1 MKISII
7 TATFNSGRTVAD
19 TLESVLGQDYGDYE
33 LIIKDGGSVDDT
45 LEICRRYEP
54 RFGGRM
60 RIIAEADK
68 GIYDAMNQGI
78 AAATGDVVGILNSD
92 DFYTASDILSEVAR
106 AFGEHPEIDAVY
118 GDVHYVDEH
127 DTKKHVRYYS
137 SRHFRRWQM
146 RLGFMPAHP
155 SFYCRRS
162 TYEKYRLDGL
172 AIEGFK
178 GNPDCAYFNTTYRI
192 ASDFENLLR
201 MIFVHRIRLQYVGRD
216 FVTMRTGGA
225 SSSGMASHRQI
236 NRDHMRAFR
245 ENGVYSNYLLIS
257 LRYCY
262 KVAELLIGRLHRIF

>member
-7 TATFNSGRTVAD
+7 TATYNSGRTVAD
-19 TLESVLGQDYGDYE
+19 TLEGVLRQDYGDYE
-33 LIIKDGGSVDDT
+33 LIVKDGGSVDDT

-127 DTKKHVRYYS
+127 DTTKHVRYYS

-162 TYEKYRLDGL
+162 TYEKYRLDGRT
-172 AIEGFK
+172 IEGFK

-262 KVAELLIGRLHRIF
+262 KVAELLIGRLHRLF

>member
-33 LIIKDGGSVDDT
+33 LIVKDGGSVDDT

-162 TYEKYRLDGL
+162 TYEKYRLDGR

>member
-7 TATFNSGRTVAD
+7 TATYNSGRTVTD
-19 TLESVLGQDYGDYE
+19 TLESVLRQDYGDYE
-33 LIIKDGGSVDDT
+33 LIVKDGGSVDDT

-127 DTKKHVRYYS
+127 DTTKHVRYYS

-162 TYEKYRLDGL
+162 TYEKYRLDGHQ
-172 AIEGFK
+172 IEGFK
-178 GNPDCAYFNTTYRI
+178 GNPDCAFFNTTYRI

-262 KVAELLIGRLHRIF
+262 KVAELLIGRLHRLF

>member
-7 TATFNSGRTVAD
+7 TATYNSGRTIAD
-19 TLESVLGQDYGDYE
+19 TLESVLRQDYGDYE
-33 LIIKDGGSVDDT
+33 LIVKDGGSVDDT

-54 RFGGRM
+54 RFDGRM

-92 DFYTASDILSEVAR
+92 DFYSADDILSEVAS
-106 AFGEHPEIDAVY
+106 AFGEYPEIDAVY

-127 DTKKHVRYYS
+127 DTTKHVRYYS

-162 TYEKYRLDGL
+162 TYEKYRLDGHQ
-172 AIEGFK
+172 IEGFK

-262 KVAELLIGRLHRIF
+262 KVAELLIGRLHRLF

>member
-7 TATFNSGRTVAD
+7 TATFNSGRTVAG

-33 LIIKDGGSVDDT
+33 LIVKDGGSVDDT

-162 TYEKYRLDGL
+162 TYEKYRLDGR

-262 KVAELLIGRLHRIF
+262 KVAELLIGRLHRLF

>member
-33 LIIKDGGSVDDT
+33 LIVKDGGSVDDT

-127 DTKKHVRYYS
+127 DTTKHVRYYS

-162 TYEKYRLDGL
+162 TYEKYRLDGRT
-172 AIEGFK
+172 IEGFK

-245 ENGVYSNYLLIS
+245 ENEVYSNYLLIS

-262 KVAELLIGRLHRIF
+262 KVAELLIGRLHRLF